1 SVRAEGSLEMKEAE
15 LQFLGLT
22 GTVDAR
28 IEMHRDVHPRHA
40 TLRGKLTASA
50 GDTPVQAEIT
60 GRLDRP
66 GLRFHGVTM
75 SPDQLGRVIYR
86 HSDTPLTAAQ
96 QQQRR
101 DQCARLCGPQSAAEQ
116 NPFQV
121 TNTRD
126 PAIVIN
132 FAP

>member
-1 SVRAEGSLEMKEAE
+1 TPNIVMLGEQFPALTLEWQADVRRLDVQCDPVRGVARGKLRGDFSKRPENRSGSVRAEGGLEMKEAE

-50 GDTPVQAEIT
+50 GETPVQAEIT

-66 GLRFHGVTM
+66 GLRFSGMTM
-75 SPDQLGRVIYR
+75 SPD
-86 HSDTPLTAAQ
+86 
-96 QQQRR
+96 
-101 DQCARLCGPQSAAEQ
+101 
-116 NPFQV
+116 
-121 TNTRD
+121 
-126 PAIVIN
+126 
-132 FAP
+132 